1 MRNTFGVQPNN
12 LLCFSPVRWDY
23 KLKRPQH
30 LLLRFSQQT
39 NVYFF
44 EEPVFDA
51 ADESFL
57 AYSTRSETLWK
68 VVPHLK
74 PGLTSAQTISVL
86 TVLLDRFLENTC
98 MSKWIF
104 WYYTPYAMFFTK
116 KHRPKLIIYD
126 QLEDSANDFQEMDI
140 LNRRLLECADLI
152 FKAEPSPEET
162 PKKWDHL
169 YQDIAGQI
177 RNAVAGNPEQV
188 VKDIAGR

>member
-1 MRNTFGVQPNN
+1 MQPNN

-23 KLKRPQH
+23 VMKRPQH
-30 LLLRFSQQT
+30 LLLRFAQQA

-51 ADESFL
+51 ADEPFL
-57 AYSTRSETLWK
+57 SYSTRSETLWK

-104 WYYTPYAMFFTK
+104 WYYTPYAMSFTK
-116 KHRPKLIIYD
+116 KYRPRLVIYD
-126 QLEDSANDFQEMDI
+126 QLEYKVVPGSTSRQLGI
-140 LNRRLLECADLI
+140 LNKKLLEHADLT
-152 FKAEPSPEET
+152 FLFESLREET
-162 PKKWDHL
+162 PKRWDHL
-169 YQDIAGQI
+169 YQEMALKIK
-177 RNAVAGNPEQV
+177 NAVSGVYNF
-188 VKDIAGR
+188 